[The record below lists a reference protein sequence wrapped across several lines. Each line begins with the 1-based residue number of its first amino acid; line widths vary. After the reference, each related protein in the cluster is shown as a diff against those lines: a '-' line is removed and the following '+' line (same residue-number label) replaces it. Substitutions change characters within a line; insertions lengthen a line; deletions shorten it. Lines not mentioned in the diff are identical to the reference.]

1 MRIINYMLFPGFA
14 REMKLRKLRSIEIIA
29 ELFSKCKKSKPT
41 GFAKTEFLE
50 P

>member
-1 MRIINYMLFPGFA
+1 MRIINYMLFPGL
-14 REMKLRKLRSIEIIA
+14 REMKLRSIEIIA

-41 GFAKTEFLE
+41 GFVKTELLE